1 MTLSTT
7 FGFGRLLVPRVSL
20 CGVPGLWRQGMN
32 LRDLVNGLFELG
44 GGILLWKN
52 CHRLYVDKQVV
63 GNDNHGARS
72 SALSA

>member
-1 MTLSTT
+1 
-7 FGFGRLLVPRVSL
+7 
-20 CGVPGLWRQGMN
+20 MN